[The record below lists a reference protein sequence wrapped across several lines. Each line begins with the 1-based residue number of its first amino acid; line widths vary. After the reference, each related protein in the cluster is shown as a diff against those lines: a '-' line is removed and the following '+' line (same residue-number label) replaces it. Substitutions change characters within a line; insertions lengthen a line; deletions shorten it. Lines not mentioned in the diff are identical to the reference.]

1 MNHHLSLA
9 NKDADPKTAVLASDT
24 TIHGCDSDARPAGM
38 IYKLDGAGS
47 IELIKEEVTPSGEL
61 TGLKETLL
69 KVTEASAEWKVISED
84 ICNDTSAG
92 ARYQYFRVRDS
103 SI

>member
-1 MNHHLSLA
+1 MSLA
-9 NKDADPKTAVLASDT
+9 NKDADPKRVVLVSET
-24 TIHGCDSDARPAGM
+24 TIHACDSDARPGGM
-38 IYKLDGAGS
+38 IYKLEGTAS
-47 IELIKEEVTPSGEL
+47 VELIKEEVTPSGEL

-103 SI
+103 II